1 MTKIE
6 ITRLNTEDTDKI
18 VEVLFAAF
26 ERDPLMYYFF
36 GNEYQNLAK
45 YVMQYICHQAQLSNL
60 ILLGAS
66 IEEELQGVA
75 LITPSEIVDRDKH
88 EAFAKLDEQ
97 LATAVGEAV
106 VMRME
111 TYFQVKEVNKP
122 KQTHFYLDILG
133 VMPKS
138 QGQGVGKALIE
149 TLHKMSEE
157 SSQSC
162 GVALDTE
169 NESNLNFYQRLGYS
183 ISTITNL
190 DKIKI
195 WSMFRSDP
203 I

>member
-1 MTKIE
+1 MTKIK
-6 ITRLNTEDTDKI
+6 ITRLNTEDSDRI
-18 VEVLFAAF
+18 IEVFFAAF
-26 ERDPLMYYFF
+26 EQDPLMYYFF

-45 YVMQYICHQAQLSNL
+45 YVMGYICHLARLSDS

-75 LITPSEIVDRDKH
+75 LITPPEIVARDRH
-88 EAFAKLDEQ
+88 EAIAFLDEQ
-97 LATAVGEAV
+97 LATAIGEAI

-111 TYFQVKEVNKP
+111 AYFQVKEAHKP

-149 TLHKMSEE
+149 TLHKMSEK
-157 SSQSC
+157 SPQSC

-169 NESNLNFYQRLGYS
+169 NESNLNFYQGLGYS
-183 ISTITNL
+183 ISTVTNL
-190 DKIKI
+190 DRIKI
-195 WSMFRSDP
+195 WSMFRADP